1 MDKVAGGSGLLARR
15 LIQTMFSMPL
25 RQAGGVPTTSLVSAR
40 PRLTQGALGARA
52 LSGTTAVRE
61 AEQQQPPRERTSL
74 MEKALSGGGSSTT
87 TTAAASSRNLMEGL
101 ADLLPTRSGDSLS
114 GPGSARATSN
124 ALGSLGSLGSQ
135 GGLDDLDR
143 MKREVDDNM
152 EEYHLSIYS
161 HKHNTHVTVSKPNRD
176 VIVSMSCGNLGFL
189 KAQRGSYDAAYQ
201 LGAYVCD
208 WLYQRGWHRTIQRL
222 EVTLRGFGPGRE
234 AVSKILLGSEGRLL
248 RRKITRVADATRL
261 KFGGTRSKKPRRL
274 G

>member
-1 MDKVAGGSGLLARR
+1 MDKVASGSGLLARR
-15 LIQTMFSMPL
+15 LMQTMFSMPQRPAAVTAGRVATAL
-25 RQAGGVPTTSLVSAR
+25 RTEGP
-40 PRLTQGALGARA
+40 RA
-52 LSGTTAVRE
+52 LSGTAVR
-61 AEQQQPPRERTSL
+61 REDRTSSF
-74 MEKALSGGGSSTT
+74 EKALSDRPTTTTTTTT
-87 TTAAASSRNLMEGL
+87 TTATPASSRNLMEGL
-101 ADLLPTRSGDSLS
+101 ADLLPTTRTSGEQALS
-114 GPGSARATSN
+114 AGSPQAASH
-124 ALGSLGSLGSQ
+124 ALGSALGGLSGLSGLS

-152 EEYHLSIYS
+152 EEYHFSIYS

-208 WLYQRGWHRTIQRL
+208 WLYQRGWHKTIQRL

-234 AVSKILLGSEGRLL
+234 AVSKILLGNEGRLL